1 MAQQANE
8 LFENFDQLTP
18 SEFFRKNKQML
29 GFTGKIRSLTIVF
42 HELITN
48 SFDAAEEAG
57 ILPEIDIELKRIDKE
72 HYILRHKDNGPGI
85 PEDYV
90 MQVYCQMFAGSKFRN
105 IQSRGQQGLG
115 CSGCVLLSQMTTG
128 QPARVISCYK
138 EEDEIKGVKMKF
150 KMDVKKNQ
158 GLLMERE
165 DYPAESTGV
174 CIELQFK
181 EVSYSL
187 AEQGAFEYIRRTM
200 IGNPHAKIT
209 FRDPSGHKYIFKRA
223 AEITPVLP
231 KEVLPHPKGVSAD
244 DIHFMAKHSDKRRY
258 KSMLTSSLSR
268 MSNKRVD
275 EIAEMTGIDM
285 NKRPKAMTFEEA
297 EAIVQCFKK
306 MKFMAPPTDGL
317 IPIGSEQIEKGM
329 KQILKP
335 EFVATITRK
344 PVTYSGGVS
353 FIIEAGIAYGG
364 DAGRVVSEQR
374 KSEIMRFANRVPLTF
389 DAGSCAITEAL
400 KSIDWKRYGLR
411 DFDNTPLTLFVNIIS
426 TQVPYLSTGKQS
438 VSPEPEIVQEIRQA
452 TMKLARKLQKHL
464 RAKKAAKE
472 KEKRSKVFEEY
483 VPVIIEEAAKLG
495 ETGVPEYQEVLA
507 KVTKRALAEL
517 LGEKVEE
524 DEEEEELDAL
534 IMEEVDEF
542 GHTVEQSS
550 STLDS
555 FIDDREE
562 DDSEE

>member
-364 DAGRVVSEQR
+364 DAGRVVNEQR

-555 FIDDREE
+555 FIDDRDDEE
-562 DDSEE
+562 SEE